1 MSKKLLKTA
10 ILTIIL
16 ATLIFSMVPIN
27 VNASPTNYDVKLY
40 FHKVSSV
47 TLYGSTTT
55 TTIMNTTSTGYFK
68 STNQTVSVTCSTNDT
83 YYTLATFYLYP
94 KLAGSLTIP
103 SQTALPL
110 KLYLKADKDVSDIYI
125 QTNLNKTSSTDGS
138 TSEIATTSTYGSTS
152 LSTSVALKSVSGPVV
167 GSAVTVESGYYLVL
181 KIEVK
186 TTSSAPVTVTL
197 YYDTSDCPSRIDR
210 LTVSDHFDITAINT
224 YLGTVAQ
231 SDFHP
236 TDTINLTA
244 TIVDAFGG
252 YDIAS
257 VVMYYLPYGHTTRV
271 GNDTATLLSGTD
283 TSYTVYYYDTYT
295 HSSEEYTGIYWVPYV
310 EVTDRSGNTI
320 TESGDKIGI
329 YGPSGQEPT
338 PPPSE
343 EETPLL
349 PQLPEEILGIPI
361 MMFMITMM
369 LLIICVVVA
378 VYIVIVNKRR

>member
-1 MSKKLLKTA
+1 MSKKLLKTT
-10 ILTIIL
+10 ILTILL
-16 ATLIFSMVPIN
+16 ATLIFSMIPIN

-68 STNQTVSVTCSTNDT
+68 STNQTETVTCSNNDT

-103 SQTALPL
+103 SQSALSII
-110 KLYLKADKDVSDIYI
+110 LYLSASSSISNATIKFSMFKV
-125 QTNLNKTSSTDGS
+125 NSTDG
-138 TSEIATTSTYGSTS
+138 TTTIIGVNYTNTGRSI
-152 LSTSVALKSVSGPVV
+152 STSVSSMTLAGPVI
-167 GSAVTVESGYYLVL
+167 GSTTTIDANYYLKLV
-181 KIEVK
+181 IEVMVD
-186 TTSSAPVTVTL
+186 TEAPVDITL
-197 YYDTSDCPSRIDR
+197 TYDTSSCPSRIDR
-210 LTVSDHFDITAINT
+210 LTVSDHIDITAINT
-224 YLGTVAQ
+224 YSGTVVQ

-244 TIVDAFGG
+244 TITDAFGG

-310 EVTDRSGNTI
+310 QVTDRSGNTI
-320 TESGDKIGI
+320 TESGNKIGI
-329 YGPSGQEPT
+329 YGPSGEEPT
-338 PPPSE
+338 PPP
-343 EETPLL
+343 EETPLF
-349 PQLPEEILGIPI
+349 PELPEEIFGIPI
-361 MMFMITMM
+361 AIFMITIM
-369 LLIICVVVA
+369 LLAICIIVA
-378 VYIVIVNKRR
+378 VYIVVASKGR